1 MNFLFYFF
9 LASFFTYRTVLIVVV
24 VVDSLLF
31 DRLIHCNKYI
41 LRDIT
46 VVPELAFWGEL

>member
-9 LASFFTYRTVLIVVV
+9 LASTHSTVLIVVV